1 MSKEGTAWR
10 PLALSLVILATFSRL
25 LPHPPNM
32 TAVGAASLFSGARL
46 RSWQAYLVP
55 LACMLLTDPFLGFVY
70 GFRPF
75 SQVTPFVYASFLV
88 NVWLGRRLT
97 GTTRPAR
104 IGLYACLG
112 TLQFFLVS
120 NFGVWAMGG
129 GHAYPHTLAGLAACY
144 VAALPFFGRMLVA
157 DVGYAAVLFGLQ
169 AWLSRRVFPAE
180 RVAAATME

>member
-1 MSKEGTAWR
+1 MNKESSAWR
-10 PLALSLVILATFSRL
+10 PLALSLVILGTLSRL

-46 RSWQAYLVP
+46 RRWQAYLVP
-55 LACMLLTDPFLGFVY
+55 LACMLLTDPVLGVIY

-75 SQVTPFVYASFLV
+75 SRVTPFVYASFLV
-88 NVWLGRRLT
+88 NVWLGRRVA

-129 GHAYPHTLAGLAACY
+129 GHAYPHTAAGLLACY

-157 DVGYAAVLFGLQ
+157 DVGYAAVLFGLH
-169 AWLSRRVFPAE
+169 AWLGRRVFTAE
-180 RVAAATME
+180 RVATAAAE